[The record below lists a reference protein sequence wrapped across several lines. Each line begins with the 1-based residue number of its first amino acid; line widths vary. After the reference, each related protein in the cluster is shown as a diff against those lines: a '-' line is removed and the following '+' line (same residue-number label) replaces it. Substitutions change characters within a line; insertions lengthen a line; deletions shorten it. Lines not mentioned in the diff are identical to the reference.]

1 MSVDEQRAEPRWI
14 YGVVPADAELKRLQE
29 IADQGLQV
37 LIVESGELGAIVGA
51 APLNDARATRNQ
63 ALAHSRVLEAA
74 VEDAP
79 VIPFRFGM
87 IASGGDEEVRR
98 DLLEAHH
105 DELVP
110 LLERF
115 KGVVQMTLKVDYRE
129 DALLQEILASEPE
142 IARLRDA
149 TRQMPEDAARNE
161 RIRLGELINAAVETR
176 RQRDAA
182 EIVQALE
189 SKAAAATADALEQEY
204 MVLNEAFLVQRESRQ
219 EFEQAVDAVAED
231 RADRMHFR
239 LLGPMPAY
247 NFIEVQQAA
256 SAG

>member
-1 MSVDEQRAEPRWI
+1 MSVEEQHTDARWI
-14 YGVVPADAELKRLQE
+14 YGVVPAEAELKRLQS
-29 IADQGLQV
+29 IADEGPEV
-37 LIVESGELGAIVGA
+37 LIVESGDLGAIVGP
-51 APLNDARATRNQ
+51 APLNDAKATRNQ

-87 IASGGDEEVRR
+87 IASGGDDEVRH

-105 DELVP
+105 DQLVP
-110 LLERF
+110 LLERV
-115 KGVVQMTLKVDYRE
+115 KGVVQMTLKADYRE
-129 DALLQEILASEPE
+129 DVLLQEILQSEPE

-149 TRQMPEDAARNE
+149 VRQMPEDAARNE
-161 RIRLGELINAAVETR
+161 RIRLGELINGAVETR

-182 EIVQALE
+182 EIVRALE
-189 SKAAAATADALEQEY
+189 PKAAAATADQLEREY
-204 MVLNEAFLVQRESRQ
+204 MVLNEAFLIERERRE
-219 EFEQAVDAVAED
+219 EFEQAVDAVAEE

-247 NFIEVQQAA
+247 NFIDVQQAA
-256 SAG
+256 SA